1 MRALHRS
8 NNDQFGLS
16 LIESIQETPELNK
29 EDSMLQK
36 GKLFRDIDEEDIEK
50 EREYAPDPHS
60 VGTVIIPQTSV
71 SHHQSSYN

>member
-1 MRALHRS
+1 
-8 NNDQFGLS
+8 
-16 LIESIQETPELNK
+16 
-29 EDSMLQK
+29 MLQK
-36 GKLFRDIDEEDIEK
+36 GKLFRDIDEEDIEE